1 MKIKAKMLPGQS
13 LLKFKT
19 QKKIQDKDLIL
30 FSFLY
35 YIMNLSFV
43 SNIPSVAGHNTS
55 KYFLTIYE

>member
-19 QKKIQDKDLIL
+19 QIKIQDKDLLL

-35 YIMNLSFV
+35 YIMNLSFA
-43 SNIPSVAGHNTS
+43 SSIPSVAGHS
-55 KYFLTIYE
+55 KSKCFFTIYE

>member
-19 QKKIQDKDLIL
+19 QIKIQDKDLLL

-35 YIMNLSFV
+35 YIMNLSFA
-43 SNIPSVAGHNTS
+43 SSIPSVAGHNKS
-55 KYFLTIYE
+55 KYFFTIYE